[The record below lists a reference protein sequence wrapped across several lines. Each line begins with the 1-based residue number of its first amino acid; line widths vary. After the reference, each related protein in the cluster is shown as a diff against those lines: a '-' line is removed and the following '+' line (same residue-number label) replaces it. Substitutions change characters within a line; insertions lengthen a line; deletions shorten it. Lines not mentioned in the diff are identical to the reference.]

1 MDRIDISH
9 RSAKKHENP
18 PKSPFGKGGFYGFAF
33 PEGNLKMSPPLL
45 KGGKGGFEKGSVL
58 DSKGFTLVE
67 LVMVTVIVAIIA
79 FIVGDSLY
87 MGIRG
92 YLTAE
97 DRIEA
102 VEKGRA
108 AMERIERETRN
119 SILFSNATSDATTL
133 CFNDVYGKTTSF
145 RYGANRITREEI
157 VGGIGGCPGAGGN
170 VLADDITA
178 FAFSY
183 IQNSGVSNTTIYDST
198 RRIGITLT
206 STSDAESI
214 ELESGAYPV
223 NVW

>member
-1 MDRIDISH
+1 M
-9 RSAKKHENP
+9 N
-18 PKSPFGKGGFYGFAF
+18 
-33 PEGNLKMSPPLL
+33 N
-45 KGGKGGFEKGSVL
+45 
-58 DSKGFTLVE
+58 KGFTLVE
-67 LVMVTVIVAIIA
+67 LVMVTVIVAIVA

-87 MGIRG
+87 MGIKG

-97 DRIEA
+97 DRVEA

-119 SILFSNATSDATTL
+119 SILFSNAASNATIL

-145 RYGANRITREEI
+145 RYSGTQITRQEI
-157 VGGIGGCPGAGGN
+157 AGGLGGCPGAGGN
-170 VLADDITA
+170 VLADDIAA

-214 ELESGAYPV
+214 ELESEAYPV